1 MKGLTLIEFI
11 IYIAILGA
19 VLVLM
24 VGFSWNIIH
33 SDIKTMAYREAQQ
46 NSRFAM
52 EKITR
57 AIRAGHNPLTVFT
70 LNNGII
76 YQNGAALTTDQVRA
90 TGLGFTNINNAYKIN
105 LSIEYYNPD
114 NRLEYEASVDLET
127 TSMPRQ

>member
-11 IYIAILGA
+11 IYIAILGV

-46 NSRFAM
+46 NARFVM

-57 AIRAGHNPLTVFT
+57 AIRAGQNPLTVFT

-76 YQNGAALTTDQVRA
+76 YQNGVALTTDQVRA
-90 TGLGFTNINNAYKIN
+90 IGLGFTNINNAYKIN